1 MSDRSNPR
9 RDARRHW
16 LRTPLAASAGLAAA
30 VLPGWLMPR
39 ASLANAGADGPP
51 SSLVSRRIPRS
62 GELLPVVGMG
72 TWITFNIGTD
82 NAEERLQRAD
92 VLRAFFA
99 GGGRMIDSSPMY
111 GRAEEVVGELL
122 QATGMQSRVF
132 SATKIWTP
140 GQWAGRGQLGRSLE
154 LWRLPKLDLVQV
166 HNLLDVRAHWPT
178 LLEARA
184 DGRIRY
190 LGVTTSHGSRHDE
203 LIRLMRE
210 LPLDFVQFSYSVAER
225 EAERRLLPMAAERGI
240 AVIINRPFDGGSVFG
255 QVRGRPLPGW
265 AAELGCTHWAQ
276 LLLKFVVSHP
286 AVTCAIPATRQP
298 AHMAQDIAAARG
310 PMPDERQRTRIVAA
324 FAGE

>member
-1 MSDRSNPR
+1 MPDRSHPR
-9 RDARRHW
+9 RDARRRW
-16 LRTPLAASAGLAAA
+16 LRTPLAAGAGLA
-30 VLPGWLMPR
+30 LPGWLVSRPSVAR
-39 ASLANAGADGPP
+39 NGGDDPQASL
-51 SSLVSRRIPRS
+51 VTRKIPRS
-62 GELLPVVGMG
+62 GESLPVVGMG
-72 TWITFNIGTD
+72 TWITFNIGAD
-82 NAEERLQRAD
+82 NTEERRERAD
-92 VLRAFFA
+92 VMRAFFA

-122 QATGMQSRVF
+122 QVTGTQSRVF
-132 SATKIWTP
+132 STTKIWTP
-140 GQWAGRGQLGRSLE
+140 GQWAGRAQLRRSLE

-184 DGRIRY
+184 EGRIRY

-203 LIRLMRE
+203 LMRLMRE
-210 LPLDFVQFSYSVAER
+210 LPLDFVQFSYSVPER
-225 EAERRLLPMAAERGI
+225 EAEQRLLPMAADKGI
-240 AVIINRPFDGGSVFG
+240 AVIINRPFDGGSVFS

-265 AAELGCTHWAQ
+265 AAELGCSHWAQ

-310 PMPDERQRTRIVAA
+310 PMPDERQRARIVAA